1 VDQNP
6 LSEIN
11 PLWPYSFYERI
22 TVLEVSF
29 SSIYRDFDE
38 AILGKFYQADVIN

>member
-1 VDQNP
+1 MNQAH

-22 TVLEVSF
+22 TVLEISF

-38 AILGKFYQADVIN
+38 AILGKFYQADMMN